1 VKGALDTHYHYD
13 HSMGNAFF
21 GANGIPLW
29 AHANTAK
36 RIVENYGA
44 MQGADKAV
52 FLSPLEKT
60 IKEAKTETGAK
71 TPRRLSCP
79 CNECIQR
86 FKFQY
91 SCPSK
96 SSD

>member
-1 VKGALDTHYHYD
+1 MPT
-13 HSMGNAFF
+13 
-21 GANGIPLW
+21 
-29 AHANTAK
+29 TAK

-60 IKEAKTETGAK
+60 IKEAKTETARK

-79 CNECIQR
+79 CNEMYST
-86 FKFQY
+86 FQIPVFLPFQIIRLIRR
-91 SCPSK
+91 SCP
-96 SSD
+96 